1 MSAQIITAGPGD
13 SCTYPIGTRDP
24 QCIDYEA
31 LMSMDESNHDDIV
44 RELKENEYET
54 QVEVGKKIAAS
65 DPSWFGEAASICLR
79 YQAAKKKKDAQGRM
93 RAYFQLM
100 QVFNHLTNCAIEE
113 CAKDR
118 TEQE

>member
-1 MSAQIITAGPGD
+1 MGTRFVTAGYGD
-13 SCTYPIGTRDP
+13 PCTYPIGTCDP

-79 YQAAKKKKDAQGRM
+79 YQAAQKKKDARGRM

-100 QVFNHLTNCAIEE
+100 QVFNHLTNCAITD
-113 CAKDR
+113 CAMDR
-118 TEQE
+118 TEGS

>member
-1 MSAQIITAGPGD
+1 METRFVTAGYGD
-13 SCTYPIGTRDP
+13 SCTYPIGTCDP

-79 YQAAKKKKDAQGRM
+79 YQAAKKKERRLGKNAGVLPTHAGFQSFDQLRHRRM
-93 RAYFQLM
+93 RKRQ
-100 QVFNHLTNCAIEE
+100 N
-113 CAKDR
+113 
-118 TEQE
+118 

>member
-13 SCTYPIGTRDP
+13 PCTYPIGTCDP

-44 RELKENEYET
+44 CELKENEYET

-79 YQAAKKKKDAQGRM
+79 YQAAKKNNDSLGRM
-93 RAYFQLM
+93 RSYF
-100 QVFNHLTNCAIEE
+100 HLIQFFYHFTN
-113 CAKDR
+113 
-118 TEQE
+118 